1 MNIRK
6 IAFAGIFAISIT
18 NLATGETGSAPT
30 TAPKSKTWWG
40 MGGTAKKEK
49 EIVPET
55 ETNDKE
61 TISKTVA
68 IEQNRKVLN
77 REEKAYFRRL
87 EACDRLMQVAI
98 TKNDSP
104 MQEKIITLQEKIQA
118 VYNRKTSNLQLPTQ
132 MSTGGGLTELDSNLD
147 KDVEKLL
154 TPSSTKSN
162 KNQSAQRKDN

>member
-18 NLATGETGSAPT
+18 NLATGDTGSAST

-40 MGGTAKKEK
+40 TGGTAKKE
-49 EIVPET
+49 
-55 ETNDKE
+55 
-61 TISKTVA
+61 
-68 IEQNRKVLN
+68 KVLN

-132 MSTGGGLTELDSNLD
+132 MPNGGGLTELGTNLD

-154 TPSSTKSN
+154 TPSSTKAN

>member
-1 MNIRK
+1 MSIRNL
-6 IAFAGIFAISIT
+6 AYAGIFAISIT
-18 NLATGETGSAPT
+18 SLASGETGNTNTPT
-30 TAPKSKTWWG
+30 PKSKSWWG
-40 MGGTAKKEK
+40 MGGAAKKESL
-49 EIVPET
+49 PEVDG
-55 ETNDKE
+55 NDKE
-61 TISKTVA
+61 TISKTVVS
-68 IEQNRKVLN
+68 EQNRKVLN

-98 TKNDSP
+98 TKNDNP

-132 MSTGGGLTELDSNLD
+132 MPNGGGLAELDSNLD

>member
-1 MNIRK
+1 
-6 IAFAGIFAISIT
+6 
-18 NLATGETGSAPT
+18 
-30 TAPKSKTWWG
+30 

-132 MSTGGGLTELDSNLD
+132 MPTGGGLAELDSNLD

-154 TPSSTKSN
+154 SPSSTKSN